1 MGNERVAAEL
11 AGAVRYLTDV
21 WTTAVRQDDR
31 IHSDDG
37 LDGDDLKDHVP
48 KVVEEIAEI
57 VRTGRIP
64 TPSVLPAGRV
74 HAYVRFRQ
82 RYRARDLV
90 RELSLLRLVLL
101 DFLADAARSS
111 RLALTLEEYAEV
123 VRLVALAI
131 DEELRYAVTIYTE
144 ADPDR

>member
-1 MGNERVAAEL
+1 MAYERVAAEL
-11 AGAVRYLTDV
+11 AGGVRYLTDV

-31 IHSDDG
+31 IHSDDA
-37 LDGDDLKDHVP
+37 LDGDELKDHIP
-48 KVVEEIAEI
+48 KVVAEIADV

-64 TPSVLPAGRV
+64 TPTTLPAGRV

-101 DFLADAARSS
+101 DFVADAAHSS
-111 RLALTLEEYAEV
+111 RLALSLEEYAAV
-123 VRLVALAI
+123 VRLVTLAI